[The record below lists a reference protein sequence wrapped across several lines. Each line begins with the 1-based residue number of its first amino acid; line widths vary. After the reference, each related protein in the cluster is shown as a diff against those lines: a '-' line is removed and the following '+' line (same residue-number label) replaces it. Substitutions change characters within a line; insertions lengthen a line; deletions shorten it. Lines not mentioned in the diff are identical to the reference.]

1 MKKTMFLFPY
11 LFLFLLISP
20 ACNDDDASEPDA
32 GTLTI
37 NFVGSYN
44 GDPLVMFDKTYS
56 YEEDMALKVQTF
68 QFYVSDINLLKEENG
83 QVEKVNI
90 LDVDYVNFGD
100 IYNET
105 DALAGKDIPN
115 IEVPVGTYTG
125 IEFGFGLT
133 EALNSTASSDYE
145 VGHPLFD
152 NYWGPQTGYIFFKFE
167 GNGDLEPNGE
177 FNQPL
182 TFHIGGNDNFNVLS
196 FNKGISIESNASS
209 TVSFNIDV
217 QKLLVAEDGEFLDFR
232 EIQTHHAADSPYAT
246 LLSNNV
252 VRAISIVE

>member
-1 MKKTMFLFPY
+1 MKKMTFLLPC
-11 LFLFLLISP
+11 LVLFLLVSP
-20 ACNDDDASEPDA
+20 ACNDDTAENPA

-37 NFVGSYN
+37 NFTGSYD
-44 GDPLVMFDKTYS
+44 GAPLVMFDKTYP
-56 YEEDMALKVQTF
+56 YEDDMALKVQSF
-68 QFYVSDINLLKEENG
+68 QFYVSDIKLLKEENG

-100 IYNET
+100 IYNEA
-105 DALAGKDIPN
+105 DALNGKNLPDIEIPT
-115 IEVPVGTYTG
+115 GTYTG

-133 EALNSTASSDYE
+133 EALNSTSSSDYE

-177 FNQPL
+177 FTQPL

-196 FNKGISIESNASS
+196 FDKTINIENNAAAD
-209 TVSFNIDV
+209 VSFNIDIH
-217 QKLLVAEDGEFLDFR
+217 KILVAEDGEYLDFR

-246 LLSNNV
+246 LMSNNV
-252 VRAISIVE
+252 LRAITIAE